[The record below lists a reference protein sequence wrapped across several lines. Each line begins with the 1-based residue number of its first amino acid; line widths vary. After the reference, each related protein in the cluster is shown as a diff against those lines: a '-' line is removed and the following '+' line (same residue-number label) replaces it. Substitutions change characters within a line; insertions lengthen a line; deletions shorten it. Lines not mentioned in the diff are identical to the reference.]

1 MCWLAGWRAQ
11 TDGQSAF
18 VWGALPDALAVA
30 VAAVAGVV
38 AVAAAATAAVVVVV
52 VVVVVAAA
60 VAVVVVLLARRR
72 LTTEGGASRSLSTR
86 ARTSK
91 QARQAGRQP
100 AS

>member
-52 VVVVVAAA
+52 VVVAAA